1 MNGLFHAGKWLLLD
15 LLSTIFFLVVYAA
28 TGDIFI
34 ATGLGIGV
42 GVVQVGYLK
51 VRGRP
56 VDLMQWMSLGLVVV
70 FGGATLITHNPR
82 FVMLKPTLIY
92 LAVAIVMLK
101 RGWMTRYLPPIVVED
116 GADLV
121 VVFGYVWA
129 GLMAFTA
136 LANLAVALTM
146 DTRTWAA
153 FLAVFPL
160 GSKIVLFF
168 AQYLVMRIVITRRRR
183 KAALIAATVVEAQ
196 AA

>member
-15 LLSTIFFLVVYAA
+15 LLSTIFFLVVFAV
-28 TGDIFI
+28 TGNIYV
-34 ATGLGIGV
+34 ATGLGIATGV
-42 GVVQVGYLK
+42 SQVLILK
-51 VRGRP
+51 VRRKP

-70 FGGATLITHNPR
+70 FGGATLITRNPH
-82 FVMLKPTLIY
+82 FVMVKPTLIY

-101 RGWMTRYLPPIVVED
+101 RGWMTRYMPPVAVED
-116 GADLV
+116 GADLI

-168 AQYLVMRIVITRRRR
+168 AQYLAMRIVITRRRR
-183 KAALIAATVVEAQ
+183 AAALNAATVAAQ